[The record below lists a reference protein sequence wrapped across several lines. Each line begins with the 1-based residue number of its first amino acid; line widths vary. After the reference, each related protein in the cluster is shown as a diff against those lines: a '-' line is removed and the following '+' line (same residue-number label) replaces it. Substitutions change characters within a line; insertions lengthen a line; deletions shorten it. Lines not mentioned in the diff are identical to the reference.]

1 MFNMNKSSNPVFKED
16 DFKSSNQYGSGTV
29 MTING
34 TVNKSFLL
42 VAITIMAAFYV
53 WNLFAASGQVGA
65 ITPYLYGGAIGG
77 FIVAIIT
84 VFKKNIANIT
94 GPIYAVLEGFVIGGL
109 SAKLEVFYPGI
120 AFQAAGI
127 TFCIFSALLFAY
139 KIGHIKVTE
148 NFRNMVI
155 IGTIGI
161 GLTYLL
167 SFMLSFFGMSFPFIH
182 DSGPIGIG
190 FSLFVVGLAS
200 LNLVLD
206 FDFIHRGSGNN
217 LPAYMEWY
225 AAFGLL
231 VTLVWLYIEVL
242 RLVTK
247 LRSRD

>member
-1 MFNMNKSSNPVFKED
+1 MFNMNKSSNPVLKED
-16 DFKSSNQYGSGTV
+16 DFSRSAQYGSTSV

-42 VAITIMAAFYV
+42 VALTIMSAFYV
-53 WNLFAASGQVGA
+53 WNIFVTSGQPGA

-77 FIVAIIT
+77 FVVALIT
-84 VFKKNIANIT
+84 VFKKEIANIT
-94 GPIYAVLEGFVIGGL
+94 APIYGVLQGFVIGGL
-109 SAKLEVFYPGI
+109 AAQLEVYYPGI

-139 KIGHIKVTE
+139 KMGHIKVTE
-148 NFRNMVI
+148 NFRNMVV
-155 IGTIGI
+155 IGTMGI
-161 GLTYLL
+161 ALTYVL
-167 SFMLSFFGMSFPFIH
+167 SFILSFFGMSFPFIH

-206 FDFIHRGSGNN
+206 FDFIHRGSRNN

-242 RLVTK
+242 RLLSK